1 MLSTVYRALTLSSPD
16 SSWAARPKTKQ
27 RAKAYFMVS
36 RVSTCVASYKLK
48 FTLGLGWVWCAG
60 ETTGVRR
67 TGPCPVKTLGETGH
81 GALSLHSGGHSGGT
95 VHCGGPD
102 VVQGGEDQLA

>member
-27 RAKAYFMVS
+27 RARAYFMVD
-36 RVSTCVASYKLK
+36 RVCTCVASYNLK
-48 FTLGLGWVWCAG
+48 FTLGLGWVWCDG

-67 TGPCPVKTLGETGH
+67 TGPCPVKTFGETGH
-81 GALSLHSGGHSGGT
+81 GPVATLWRPFGRNGPLRRPGRGPRRGGSVG
-95 VHCGGPD
+95 
-102 VVQGGEDQLA
+102 